1 VTRVAALAILLYALC
16 VPRAAHAYSVLAH
29 EALVDA
35 AWDDSI
41 VPLITRRF
49 PRATPDDIL
58 QARAFAYGG
67 SVIQDLGYYPFGSHQ
82 FTNLVHYVRSGD
94 FVEALL
100 RDASSVDEYAFAIGA
115 LSHYSAD
122 NTGHPIA
129 VNRSVPLV
137 YPRDLQK
144 FGPVVT
150 YVDDPKRHIM
160 VEFGFDVVQVAGGA
174 YLPDAYRRFIGF
186 EVAKPLLERA
196 FRETY
201 GVEVKDLFLSTDLAI
216 GTFRYAVSR
225 TIPEM
230 TRIAWRDKADDIRK
244 VSPTV
249 QRTAFIYTFTR
260 QEYERAFG
268 TSYRKPGVLAR
279 VLATLLKIVPKI
291 GPFRTLAFRAPTPEA
306 ERLFTESFRTAR
318 DRFKAQLADARDGRI
333 DLANTDFDTGR
344 PAAWGEYALADKT
357 YVDLLHDLSTRDDLT
372 VPPALRRDVL
382 RFFDQPARTASSHLD
397 SSGLSARDLQ
407 RVQEELARLRQTA

>member
-1 VTRVAALAILLYALC
+1 MTRVAALAILLYALC

-357 YVDLLHDLSTRDDLT
+357 YVDLLHDLSTRDDLA